1 MGVMLVGKMTV
12 GFVLF
17 MEMLPE
23 SDQVKAGVLVMSG
36 FPIAQILS
44 SIILTTFTKNVN
56 VLLQMGFFLNLVSFS
71 LGLLMPESP

>member
-1 MGVMLVGKMTV
+1 MGVILVGKMTV

-23 SDQVKAGVLVMSG
+23 MDQMKAGVFVMAG

-44 SIILTTFTKNVN
+44 TIILVLITKNVN
-56 VLLQMGFFLNLVSFS
+56 VLL
-71 LGLLMPESP
+71 